1 MSPHTT
7 TPTVALSSNISAD
20 GLCADLNDLNFATGE
35 REFKR
40 FTTLQALAALVGATL
55 HKHISGD
62 DQARYVASLRSV
74 TTEFPDLE
82 SVETWLTNVTDQSN
96 RGDI

>member
-55 HKHISGD
+55 HKQKSGD
-62 DQARYVASLRSV
+62 NQARYIVIRHWITA
-74 TTEFPDLE
+74 EFPDLE